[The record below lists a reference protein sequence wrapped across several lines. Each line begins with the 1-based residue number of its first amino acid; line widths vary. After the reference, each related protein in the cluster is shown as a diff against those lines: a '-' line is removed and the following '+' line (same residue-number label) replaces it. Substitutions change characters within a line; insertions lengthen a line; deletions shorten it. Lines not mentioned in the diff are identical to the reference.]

1 MSTEEP
7 MSTEQPMSI
16 EDRVRTATRA
26 GATLVTDIRP
36 LAEPERVRS
45 RRRPAPAARRW
56 RSWGIPLAAAAAVV
70 LVALSLVA
78 VRQFGASA
86 PANGGPVT
94 NAPATV
100 PRYFVDLDASDV
112 AYTGLGPQITGDDA
126 LIVGDDVTGKA
137 IATVKPPPGLH
148 FDSVQGTSDDR
159 TFVVLANPRDVS
171 LGGSPG
177 PGPETFY
184 LLRIAPGTAHPYQ
197 LAKLPVKLQR
207 NSAEVVAY
215 ALSPNGREL
224 AVEWENNFGGQ
235 INRLAIYSV
244 PSGAELRA
252 WTTNTYFQGPG
263 LQQTLSWLP
272 GGRHLAFSNIPPG
285 TRAGHQDQ
293 LRTID
298 VTGPGTNLRAAS
310 RAVLT
315 VTNQISSPSSCWT
328 MDLTPDGGTVTC
340 ATTYGYG
347 GLTGTDAGCANG
359 GLEVT
364 AYSARTGKPVRVLYK
379 FRDACSDG
387 LAAVLWTDSSA
398 RYIIGAT
405 ETDLPGTTNTPHAG
419 QLGVITNGHF
429 RPLRLPKSVSPKD
442 YLMIA
447 F

>member
-1 MSTEEP
+1 
-7 MSTEQPMSI
+7 
-16 EDRVRTATRA
+16 
-26 GATLVTDIRP
+26 
-36 LAEPERVRS
+36 
-45 RRRPAPAARRW
+45 
-56 RSWGIPLAAAAAVV
+56 VV

-86 PANGGPVT
+86 PSTGGPAT
-94 NAPATV
+94 NGPATTV
-100 PRYFVDLDASDV
+100 PRYYVDLDASDV
-112 AYTGLGPQITGDDA
+112 AYTGFGPLITGDDA

-148 FDSVQGTSDDR
+148 FDSVQGASDDR
-159 TFVVLANPRDVS
+159 TFVVLANRRDVS
-171 LGGSPG
+171 LGVSPG
-177 PGPETFY
+177 PGPETLY

-207 NSAEVVAY
+207 DSSEVVAY
-215 ALSPNGREL
+215 ALSPDDREL
-224 AVEWENNFGGQ
+224 AVEWENGVGGQ

-252 WTTNTYFQGPG
+252 WTTNKYSLGAGF
-263 LQQTLSWLP
+263 QQTLSWLP
-272 GGRHLAFSNIPPG
+272 GGRQLAFSNIPPG
-285 TRAGHQDQ
+285 LGDSHQDQ

-298 VTGPGTNLRAAS
+298 VTGPGTNLLAAS
-310 RAVLT
+310 RVVLT
-315 VTNQISSPSSCWT
+315 VTIPLSSTSTCWT

-340 ATTYGYG
+340 ATQYGYTSG
-347 GLTGTDAGCANG
+347 SSGTNAGCANG

-364 AYSARTGKPVRVLYK
+364 AYSARTGRPVRVLYK

-405 ETDLPGTTNTPHAG
+405 ETDLPGTTNIPHAG
-419 QLGVITNGHF
+419 QLGVINDGHF
-429 RPLRLPKSVSPKD
+429 RPLKLPKSVSPKD
-442 YLMIA
+442 YLMVA